1 MEQAKLVWSS
11 LENVLL
17 LQKHNEQSHSL
28 EAASAKTTDAKG
40 GILEWGQ
47 QTEWK
52 PSTLR
57 HERHRGMLG
66 KQTGKF

>member
-47 QTEWK
+47 QTE
-52 PSTLR
+52 
-57 HERHRGMLG
+57 
-66 KQTGKF
+66 